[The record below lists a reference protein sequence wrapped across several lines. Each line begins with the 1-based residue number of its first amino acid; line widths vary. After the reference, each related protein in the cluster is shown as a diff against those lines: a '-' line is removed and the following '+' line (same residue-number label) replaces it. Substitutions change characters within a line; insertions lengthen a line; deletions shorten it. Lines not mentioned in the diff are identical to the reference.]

1 MTIDL
6 IKVLSKPTTNNF
18 RYHVGS
24 LAFGALILTL
34 VQAVRILLE
43 YIDHK
48 TRSKASHLMS
58 TMLRYRPPPPPKYS
72 TVFIELLKFLLFF
85 CLINSHPAAQ
95 NACARF
101 ILCCMKCCF
110 WCLEKFI
117 KFLNRNAYIMVSST
131 GVSNRVLSTHTHDM
145 NGYQSPFVPR
155 IFVHF

>member
-58 TMLRYRPPPPPKYS
+58 TMLRYRPPPSQIQYCFYLTVEISPILLSHQLPPSGTKRVCTLH
-72 TVFIELLKFLLFF
+72 TVLHEVLLL
-85 CLINSHPAAQ
+85 
-95 NACARF
+95 
-101 ILCCMKCCF
+101 
-110 WCLEKFI
+110 
-117 KFLNRNAYIMVSST
+117 
-131 GVSNRVLSTHTHDM
+131 
-145 NGYQSPFVPR
+145 VPR
-155 IFVHF
+155 EVHQVSQSERIHHGKLNGCE